1 MPKPSD
7 NRAERMRE
15 NWLQQGGRP
24 QRRTIPDEVAE
35 SEMLGGPGKRADEK
49 IISLPVDEILP
60 DRYQGRLRW
69 AIEVEDLD
77 RLYTGEWDAQELLS
91 TIHKSLINNPTPA
104 LQDAWQVTLD
114 LAHSILMEGQVAPIT
129 IYPSRELPS
138 GYRYLIET
146 GEGRYWAYQ
155 LMRWLS
161 DHEPKSLGIPQ
172 SDWKEDPHYI
182 RAVAI
187 STPSRLR
194 QVAENEQ
201 RQSYPSAVDRAIA
214 YASMFAEDAGYP
226 VVGSPPGI
234 HNGQLQLPE
243 AYRRAA
249 ARGLRGRQTVIQQLP
264 ASKQQIHRHLTLL
277 TKLDGV
283 VLARAKEHGLTESV
297 LRESKIL
304 TQPPEVQ
311 RMIID
316 KLIKENLSSRAA
328 AALYKEEDV
337 EDEGVLDITF
347 EDEEIVDTS
356 TTSTSKSELTMDE
369 QVAKLL
375 RMLTK
380 AVTMYEKL
388 HTTLTDNQLATYLD
402 VQLRSYDETARGN
415 KRAITPRRRIQKLRA
430 LLDKLE

>member
-1 MPKPSD
+1 MAKPSD

-15 NWLQQGGRP
+15 NWQQQGGRP
-24 QRRTIPDEVAE
+24 QRRTIPDTFHE
-35 SEMLGGPGKRADEK
+35 SELLGGPGKRADEK

-69 AIEVEDLD
+69 AIDIQDLD
-77 RLYTGEWDAQELLS
+77 RLYSGEWDAQELL
-91 TIHKSLINNPTPA
+91 TAIHDVINTNPTPA
-104 LQDAWQVTLD
+104 LQDAWQATLD
-114 LAHSILMEGQVAPIT
+114 LTHSILMEGQVAPIT
-129 IYPSRELPS
+129 IYPGRNLPG

-161 DHEPKSLGIPQ
+161 ENEPQRLVIPQ
-172 SDWKEDPHYI
+172 PDWKEDPHYI

-187 STPSRLR
+187 SSPSRLR

-214 YASMFAEDAGYP
+214 YASMFAEDAGYE
-226 VVGSPPGI
+226 VTGAPPGI
-234 HNGQLQLPE
+234 RNGQLQLPE

-249 ARGLRGRQTVIQQLP
+249 ARGLRGRQNVLQQLP

-277 TKLDGV
+277 TKLDAV
-283 VLARAKEHGLTESV
+283 VLARAKEHGLTEAV

-304 TQPPEVQ
+304 TQPPEIQ
-311 RMIID
+311 RMVID

-337 EDEGVLDITF
+337 NDTVLDLGFDDEYETAVSTGSIPTPEITV
-347 EDEEIVDTS
+347 DERVN
-356 TTSTSKSELTMDE
+356 
-369 QVAKLL
+369 KLL
-375 RMLTK
+375 RSLTK
-380 AVTMYEKL
+380 AVALYENL
-388 HTTLTDNQLATYLD
+388 RTDLNDNQLAAYME
-402 VQLRSYDETARGN
+402 VQLRSFDETARGS
-415 KRAITPRRRIQKLRA
+415 KRAVTPRRRIHRLRSF
-430 LLDKLE
+430 LEKIE

>member
-7 NRAERMRE
+7 DRAERMRE

-24 QRRTIPDEVAE
+24 QRRTNPDSIPDTD
-35 SEMLGGPGKRADEK
+35 SLGGPGKRADEK
-49 IISLPVDEILP
+49 IISLPIDEILP

-69 AIEVEDLD
+69 AIEVAELD
-77 RLYTGEWDAQELLS
+77 RLYGGEWDAQELLS
-91 TIHKSLINNPTPA
+91 AIHQTLISTPTPA
-104 LQDAWQVTLD
+104 LQEAWQATLD
-114 LAHSILMEGQVAPIT
+114 LAHSILAEGQVAPIT
-129 IYPSRELPS
+129 IYPQRNLPS

-161 DHEPKSLGIPQ
+161 ENDTDSLLIPQ
-172 SDWKEDPHYI
+172 SEWKEDPHYI

-214 YASMFAEDAGYP
+214 YASMFAEDAGYEVTGP
-226 VVGSPPGI
+226 PPGI
-234 HNGQLQLPE
+234 HNGQLQLPD

-249 ARGLRGRQTVIQQLP
+249 ARGLRGRQNVIQQLP

-277 TKLDGV
+277 TKLDAM

-311 RMIID
+311 RVIVDKIIKD
-316 KLIKENLSSRAA
+316 KLSSRAA
-328 AALYKEEDV
+328 ATLYEE
-337 EDEGVLDITF
+337 EEGSDEAIPDITF
-347 EDEEIVDTS
+347 EEEEILSTTPTTSSKVELTIDEE
-356 TTSTSKSELTMDE
+356 
-369 QVAKLL
+369 VARLL
-375 RMLTK
+375 RSLTK
-380 AVTMYEKL
+380 AVAWYEKL
-388 HTTLTDNQLATYLD
+388 RADFTDNQLAAYLE
-402 VQLRSYDETARGN
+402 VQLRSFDEGARGS
-415 KRAITPRRRIQKLRA
+415 KRATTPRRRIQRLRG
-430 LLDKLE
+430 LLEKLE